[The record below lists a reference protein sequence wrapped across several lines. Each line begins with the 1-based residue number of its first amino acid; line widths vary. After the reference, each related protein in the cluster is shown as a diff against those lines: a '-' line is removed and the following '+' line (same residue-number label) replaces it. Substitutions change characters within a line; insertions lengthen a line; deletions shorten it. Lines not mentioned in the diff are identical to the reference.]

1 MRDTLKESLMK
12 QWELE
17 SARKEHLFA
26 QSLDENTY
34 AKEEEEMKLHI
45 RAQMPLGGSV
55 HELNEKVSYEKFGN
69 IVSEERNFEIIRSC
83 ALYFIP

>member
-1 MRDTLKESLMK
+1 MR
-12 QWELE
+12 
-17 SARKEHLFA
+17 LFA

-55 HELNEKVSYEKFGN
+55 HELNEKVQILETVREPRGMVGGQPDRG
-69 IVSEERNFEIIRSC
+69 IQG
-83 ALYFIP
+83 